1 MITIKTM
8 LHACS
13 KCAARILCTF
23 CLVACGFGATGSK
36 PLLSWQ
42 PQRLVNGSPVLFELR
57 TAPGVRTVT
66 AHWFGH
72 VLSFFR
78 EHEGGTWYALAG
90 IPVELNPGTYELKI
104 VETQPGTKSLALV
117 RRIKIAK
124 ARYPQITIKVAK
136 RFTEP
141 NPEQLKE
148 ALADKKVKQKTFAAV
163 TPERLWSGSFLAP
176 VANQISD
183 IFGTAR
189 VFNGEVKSRHQGLDF
204 AAPAGTPVHAINQ
217 GTVVLARPLYFEGNF
232 VVIDHGQGLMS
243 LYLHLSEIDVKEG
256 EEVESGQKL
265 GLSGGTGRAS
275 GPHLHLAVRWQGVY
289 VDPATLL
296 KIKVPAA

>member
-1 MITIKTM
+1 VKAEW
-8 LHACS
+8 L
-13 KCAARILCTF
+13 
-23 CLVACGFGATGSK
+23 
-36 PLLSWQ
+36 
-42 PQRLVNGSPVLFELR
+42 
-57 TAPGVRTVT
+57 
-66 AHWFGH
+66 GH
-72 VLSFFR
+72 SLSFFR

-90 IPVELNPGTYELKI
+90 IPVELNAGTYELKI
-104 VETQPGTKSLALV
+104 VETRPPANSLSLV
-117 RRIKIAK
+117 RQIRIGK
-124 ARYPQITIKVAK
+124 ARYPRITIKVAK

-148 ALADKKVKQKTFAAV
+148 ALEDKEVKQKAFAAV

-176 VANQISD
+176 VSSEISD

-189 VFNGEVKSRHQGLDF
+189 VFNNEVKGRHQGLDF
-204 AAPAGTPVHAINQ
+204 AAPPGTPVRAINQ

-232 VVIDHGQGLMS
+232 VVLDHGQGLMS

-256 EEVESGQKL
+256 EDVKSGQKL

-289 VDPATLL
+289 VDPAILL
-296 KIKVPAA
+296 KIKVPVT